1 MCGCDGGI
9 ERSASLKSMMNQM
22 LTLDISS
29 QYGSCMPL
37 SNMRIGMHIHNV
49 ELRPG
54 QGGKLVRAAGTS
66 ARILTEPNRSVGY
79 CEIVLLSGEKRLIDK
94 RCRATIGAVSNPEH
108 GTKKLRKAGQSRWLG
123 IRPTV
128 RGVAMN
134 PVDHPHGGGEG
145 KSKSSGKHGHCSRTP
160 WGKPTKSGYKT
171 ARTKKRDVAPGK
183 VEREAEVRQTKAEV
197 KPIATKEM
205 HVVAE

>member
-1 MCGCDGGI
+1 MALVRARVASSSLL
-9 ERSASLKSMMNQM
+9 RSFISAPSRALSTGAGEIVASREAPSLKSMMNQM
-22 LTLDISS
+22 FSLDISS
-29 QYGSCMPL
+29 QIGSCMPL
-37 SNMRIGMHIHNV
+37 SNMRIGMQIHNI

-66 ARILTEPNRSVGY
+66 AKILTEPNRSARY
-79 CEIVLLSGEKRLIDK
+79 CEIKLPSGEKKLIDK
-94 RCRATIGAVSNPEH
+94 RCRATVGVVSNPEH
-108 GTKKLRKAGQSRWLG
+108 RTKKLRKAGQSRWRG

-145 KSKSSGKHGHCSRTP
+145 KSKSSGSHGQCSRTP

-171 ARTKKRDVAPGK
+171 ARTKKRK
-183 VEREAEVRQTKAEV
+183 
-197 KPIATKEM
+197 I
-205 HVVAE
+205 